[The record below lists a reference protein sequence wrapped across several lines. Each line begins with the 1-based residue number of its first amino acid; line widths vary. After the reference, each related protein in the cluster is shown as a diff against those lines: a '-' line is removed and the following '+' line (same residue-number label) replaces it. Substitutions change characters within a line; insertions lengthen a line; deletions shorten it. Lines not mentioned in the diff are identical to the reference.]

1 MSCNIKI
8 VDNAFHVI
16 KELSREEED
25 DQTTIENVEVQEEGT
40 LNNNQFQSGGSV
52 KQLKHQKERNRH
64 ILRGDS

>member
-25 DQTTIENVEVQEEGT
+25 DQTTIENVEV
-40 LNNNQFQSGGSV
+40 
-52 KQLKHQKERNRH
+52 
-64 ILRGDS
+64 